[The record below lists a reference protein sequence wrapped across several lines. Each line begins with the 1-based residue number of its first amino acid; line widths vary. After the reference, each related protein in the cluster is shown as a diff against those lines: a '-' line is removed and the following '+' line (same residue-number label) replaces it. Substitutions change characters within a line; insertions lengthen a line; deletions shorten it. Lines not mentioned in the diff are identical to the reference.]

1 VIELYISLDQIS
13 RISFHWEVC
22 CYMRTDRRT
31 NMVKVVS
38 TFRNSADASV
48 YAYFFIN
55 TPESPLVT
63 TICGLL

>member
-1 VIELYISLDQIS
+1 
-13 RISFHWEVC
+13 
-22 CYMRTDRRT
+22 
-31 NMVKVVS
+31 MVKVVS